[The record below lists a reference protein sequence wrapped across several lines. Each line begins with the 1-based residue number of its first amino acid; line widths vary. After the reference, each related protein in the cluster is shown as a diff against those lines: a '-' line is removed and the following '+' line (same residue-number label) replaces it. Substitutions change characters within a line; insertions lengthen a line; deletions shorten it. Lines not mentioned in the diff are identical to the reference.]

1 MMCSLCSVVVS
12 LCPLEWIHTGLGALM
27 CLVTR
32 VPAILVAKLTF
43 SCTRHR
49 GIFGCI
55 PRIFCIFDPNDR
67 TVKVEVYLKSPSFL
81 ASSGKCYLSPSS
93 F

>member
-1 MMCSLCSVVVS
+1 MMCSLCPVVVS

-43 SCTRHR
+43 FSTRHR
-49 GIFGCI
+49 
-55 PRIFCIFDPNDR
+55 
-67 TVKVEVYLKSPSFL
+67 VYPGFSVYETPVI
-81 ASSGKCYLSPSS
+81 AQ
-93 F
+93 

>member
-43 SCTRHR
+43 SCTN
-49 GIFGCI
+49 I